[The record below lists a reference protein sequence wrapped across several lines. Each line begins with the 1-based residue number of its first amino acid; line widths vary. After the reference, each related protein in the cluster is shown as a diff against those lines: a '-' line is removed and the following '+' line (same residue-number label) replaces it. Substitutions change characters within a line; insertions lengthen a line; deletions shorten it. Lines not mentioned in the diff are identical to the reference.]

1 MKKILFYLFCFGLIT
16 NVYVSFAAGKP
27 SFRFR
32 KTTADFGTIDR
43 KKTKQII
50 VNFEFVNHDTSSLVI
65 LKAVPMCGCMTAG
78 IPAEPIAKGGKGIV
92 KVVVDPKN
100 QEGEFNKAI
109 IVKTSADSE
118 PVIFRIEGFVK

>member
-1 MKKILFYLFCFGLIT
+1 MLINT
-16 NVYVSFAAGKP
+16 TFSYAHNNLSFK
-27 SFRFR
+27 FR

-78 IPAEPIAKGGKGIV
+78 IPSEPIPKGGKGIV

-109 IVKTSADSE
+109 IIKTSADSE